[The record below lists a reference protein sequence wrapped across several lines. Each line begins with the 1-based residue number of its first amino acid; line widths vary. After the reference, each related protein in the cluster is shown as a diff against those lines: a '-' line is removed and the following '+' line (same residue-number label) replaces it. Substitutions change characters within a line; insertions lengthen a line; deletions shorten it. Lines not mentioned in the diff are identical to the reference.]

1 MFSRTIGTPIIT
13 NEQLPTT
20 APYMAEPT
28 SLTTTA
34 VFVAEPSPVDPKT
47 RPTLP
52 TLRGFKL
59 LKNYRSHEAILWY
72 PNEKF
77 YDNELETFSPT
88 FPVVFHAISGKN
100 EREAPSPS
108 WFNRMEAI
116 QVKAYVTVL
125 VQDRQFPVRPWP
137 RTGTLDW
144 PQDSAGRDDAIDSH
158 EQCDRPLHTG
168 SSVWHVELMPG
179 SSGQLRDTRPR

>member
-1 MFSRTIGTPIIT
+1 MARSPF
-13 NEQLPTT
+13 LPPARHFT
-20 APYMAEPT
+20 A
-28 SLTTTA
+28 
-34 VFVAEPSPVDPKT
+34 SPVDPKT
-47 RPTLP
+47 RPTPP

-116 QVKAYVTVL
+116 QVEAYVTAL
-125 VQDRQFPVRPWP
+125 VQDRQFPVRGLEQEPL
-137 RTGTLDW
+137 TG
-144 PQDSAGRDDAIDSH
+144 RKI
-158 EQCDRPLHTG
+158 RPDGTMQ
-168 SSVWHVELMPG
+168 S
-179 SSGQLRDTRPR
+179 